1 MTPKDKDFSHLLLQ
15 TEWELARLDLSAG
28 AAVLI
33 REHVP
38 KGSLRIPTGYPASAR
53 TWLAA
58 LVMSV
63 LPLLAS
69 AQESSDLVTGLQKN
83 VIFSAYCPLSGSLEV
98 ARRTLSPLANV
109 EVARASARLRPQ
121 AVDLTQERFSVYVP
135 AQRPSRGYALLVFIP
150 PWEDARLPL
159 AWAPVLD
166 ENGVIFVSAAKSG
179 NEENVID
186 RRIPLA
192 LLGAYN
198 IMQRYP
204 IDPDRVYIGGF
215 SGGSRVAM
223 RTALAY
229 PDLFRGALLNAGSDP
244 IGGSEAL
251 LPPDD
256 LFAQFQSSTRLVYVT
271 GSDDSW
277 NIQHDMVSRDSM
289 KTWCVF
295 ATRAETMLKVG
306 HEAATSYSLR
316 RALSTLDQRAPVDPE
331 KLSACQ
337 ARVAKE
343 LAADLRRV
351 ADLIERDKPHDAW
364 RSLTKLDIHYGGLA
378 QSESIQLEQR
388 IGARR

>member
-1 MTPKDKDFSHLLLQ
+1 MLLRPLLCMLPKL
-15 TEWELARLDLSAG
+15 ELARADWSARG
-28 AAVLI
+28 AALI
-33 REHVP
+33 REHAP
-38 KGSLRIPTGYPASAR
+38 MGSLRHIPTRLPATAR

-58 LVMSV
+58 LAMWV
-63 LPLLAS
+63 LPLVAS

-83 VIFSAYCPLSGSLEV
+83 VILSAYSPLSGSLEV

-109 EVARASARLRPQ
+109 EVMRASARLRPQ
-121 AVDLTQERFSVYVP
+121 AIDLTQERFSVYVP
-135 AQRPSRGYALLVFIP
+135 AQRPPQGYALMVFIP
-150 PWEDARLPL
+150 PWQDAHLPPGWTT
-159 AWAPVLD
+159 ALD
-166 ENGVIFVSAAKSG
+166 ELGMIFVSAAKSG

-186 RRIPLA
+186 RRIPLG

-198 IMQRYP
+198 MMQRYP

-223 RTALAY
+223 RAALAY
-229 PDLFRGALLNAGSDP
+229 PDLFHGALLNAGSDP

-289 KTWCVF
+289 VHWCVF
-295 ATRAETMLKVG
+295 AARVETMLKVG

-316 RALSTLDQRAPVDPE
+316 RALFALDQRAPVDPE
-331 KLSACQ
+331 KVSACR
-337 ARVAKE
+337 ARVGKD

-364 RSLTKLDIHYGGLA
+364 RALTKFDIRYGGLA
-378 QSESIQLEQR
+378 AAESIELEDR

>member
-1 MTPKDKDFSHLLLQ
+1 VR
-15 TEWELARLDLSAG
+15 A
-28 AAVLI
+28 
-33 REHVP
+33 
-38 KGSLRIPTGYPASAR
+38 
-53 TWLAA
+53 WLAA
-58 LVMSV
+58 LAMSV
-63 LPLLAS
+63 LPVVVS

-83 VIFSAYCPLSGSLEV
+83 VIFSAYSPLSGSLEV

-121 AVDLTQERFSVYVP
+121 AIDLTQERFSVYVP
-135 AQRPSRGYALLVFIP
+135 AQRPSPGYALMVFIP
-150 PWEDARLPL
+150 PWQDAHVPL
-159 AWAPVLD
+159 GWTSVLD
-166 ENGVIFVSAAKSG
+166 ELGMIFVSAAKSG

-198 IMQRYP
+198 MMQRYL
-204 IDPDRVYIGGF
+204 IDPDRVYVGGF
-215 SGGSRVAM
+215 SGGSRVAV

-251 LPPDD
+251 LPPDG

-289 KTWCVF
+289 VHWCVF
-295 ATRAETMLKVG
+295 ATGVEPMLKVG

-316 RALSTLDQRAPVDPE
+316 RALSALDQRAPVDAE
-331 KLSACQ
+331 KVSACR

-364 RSLTKLDIHYGGLA
+364 RSLTKLDIRYGGLA
-378 QSESIQLEQR
+378 AAASIQLEER
-388 IGARR
+388 IGAGR